1 MSSRRANR
9 ASGGNVEAN
18 AIVSQGVAANE
29 PSDTPLLV
37 ARNIVKS
44 YRTSRRSGNLVEAL
58 RGVSLELRVGKV
70 VALVGESGSGKST
83 IARILA
89 GQEGPSSGEILYD
102 GSVVNFRG
110 SRNYRNYKSKVQ
122 MVFQD
127 PFASLNP
134 IHTIAYHLSRPLA
147 IHGSEKVSDS
157 ALEEL
162 CEQVRL
168 VPPGRFLSKFPH
180 ELSGGQRQRA
190 AIARA
195 LAARPRVL
203 LADEP
208 VSMLDVSIRLEVLN
222 LLDQLRSK
230 FSLAMLYITHDIASA
245 RYFADEIL
253 VMYKGVIVERGG
265 AEEVTQSPQHPYT
278 KLLIDSSPDPDDLGS
293 NLRSSNGADVRALA
307 VQGGSIKG
315 CRFAPRCPLAMDRCL
330 VEDPALVSISSS
342 RRVAC
347 WAVTDPNGAE
357 GSVLTEGG
365 VRGKL

>member
-1 MSSRRANR
+1 MSNQEGTSL
-9 ASGGNVEAN
+9 
-18 AIVSQGVAANE
+18 QGVSEQNNADSSIE
-29 PSDTPLLV
+29 LSTGESPLLI
-37 ARNIVKS
+37 ARDIHKS
-44 YRTSRRSGNLVEAL
+44 YRTSRRHNTDVKAL
-58 RGVSLELRVGKV
+58 RGVNIELSVGKV

-89 GQEGPSSGEILYD
+89 GQEAPTSGDILFD
-102 GSVVNFRG
+102 GQVANFRG
-110 SRNYRNYKSKVQ
+110 SKNYRDYKSKVQ

-147 IHGSEKVSDS
+147 IHGSEKPSHE
-157 ALEEL
+157 AMEEL
-162 CEQVRL
+162 CEMVRL
-168 VPPGRFLSKFPH
+168 VPPSRFLSKYPH

-222 LLDQLRSK
+222 LLDSLRSK

-253 VMYKGVIVERGG
+253 VMYKGVIVEKGG
-265 AEEVTQSPQHPYT
+265 AEEVTQSPKHPYT

-293 NLRSSNGADVRALA
+293 NLRSARVIDARVPVSSGTPD
-307 VQGGSIKG
+307 QG
-315 CRFAPRCPLAMDRCL
+315 CRFAPRCPLAMDRCQR
-330 VEDPALVSISSS
+330 EDPSLLSISSS
-342 RRVAC
+342 RRIAC
-347 WAVTDPNGAE
+347 WAVTTSESGEDSVLAE
-357 GSVLTEGG
+357 GGAGG
-365 VRGKL
+365 SFRG

>member
-1 MSSRRANR
+1 MNDLSKDFEGGVEESRSLDRSR
-9 ASGGNVEAN
+9 IETRSNVEASS
-18 AIVSQGVAANE
+18 V
-29 PSDTPLLV
+29 LV
-37 ARNIVKS
+37 AKEIYKT
-44 YRTSRRSGNLVEAL
+44 YRTSRRRGTDVEAL
-58 RGVSLELRVGKV
+58 RGVSLELYEGKV

-89 GQEGPSSGEILYD
+89 GQELPSQGEILLD
-102 GSVVNFRG
+102 GEAVNVRG
-110 SRNYRNYKSKVQ
+110 SRNYRRYKAKVQ

-134 IHTIAYHLSRPLA
+134 IHTIAYHLSRPLS
-147 IHGSEKVSDS
+147 IHGESKPKP
-157 ALEEL
+157 EEL
-162 CEQVRL
+162 EKLCEMVRL
-168 VPPGRFLSKFPH
+168 LPPSRFLTKYPH

-195 LAARPRVL
+195 LAVRPRVL

-253 VMYKGVIVERGG
+253 VMYKGVIVERGD
-265 AEEVTQSPQHPYT
+265 AEDLTQTPMHPYT

-293 NLRSSNGADVRALA
+293 NFRASSGVTIPSAKAQSV
-307 VQGGSIKG
+307 VSQG
-315 CRFAPRCPLAMDRCL
+315 CRFAPRCPLVMDRCL
-330 VEDPALVSISSS
+330 IDDPTLTSISSS

-347 WAVTDPNGAE
+347 WATTSLGAE
-357 GSVLTEGG
+357 DSVLGEGG